1 MNDTQRLII
10 SVLGAIALAATLV
23 ACGFAVCAGFPQVT
37 ELIAEQTSNEE
48 LSPFSRE
55 ELVDAAVATRA
66 YTIET
71 GDREALMGTIAA
83 INDAAQTPYAGATV
97 EELAA
102 APDAYTLTPE
112 EIAHLDDVNSVV
124 HRVLPALFGVVVLT
138 VFCLL
143 VVLRTCGPRAFGKP
157 LAWAGGAVIALFVI
171 LASWALIDFNGLFA
185 AFHVLFFAAG
195 TWTFPSDSLLICMY
209 PQGFW
214 SGMGVVW
221 LAVTL
226 ALSVCALVCGLF
238 FIRRGGAASKMQRMA
253 DIRKNLVVENW
264 LDDEDDEE
272 ETSSTVIENWLDDEE
287 ENEKAPGGDADATT
301 VAASAPARAEAGG
314 SGTEAKPG
322 SPKTGTSDPADAD
335 TTRTTA
341 SDKR

>member
-71 GDREALMGTIAA
+71 GDREALMDIIAA

-112 EIAHLDDVNSVV
+112 ALAHLDDVNSVV

-185 AFHVLFFAAG
+185 AFHALFFAAG

-226 ALSVCALVCGLF
+226 ALSVCAIVCGLF

-272 ETSSTVIENWLDDEE
+272 ETSSTIIENWLDDEE
-287 ENEKAPGGDADATT
+287 EDEKAPGGVADATT

-314 SGTEAKPG
+314 SGTETKPS
-322 SPKTGTSDPADAD
+322 SPKTSTSDPADAD

>member
-71 GDREALMGTIAA
+71 GDRETLMSTIAA
-83 INDAAQTPYAGATV
+83 INDAAQTPYAGASAD
-97 EELAA
+97 ELAA

-112 EIAHLDDVNSVV
+112 ALAHLDDVNSVV

-185 AFHVLFFAAG
+185 AFHALFFAAG

-226 ALSVCALVCGLF
+226 ALSVCAFVCGLF

-272 ETSSTVIENWLDDEE
+272 ETSSTIIENWLDDEE
-287 ENEKAPGGDADATT
+287 EDEKAPGVAANAAT

-314 SGTEAKPG
+314 SNTETKPG
-322 SPKTGTSDPADAD
+322 SPKTGTSDPAGAV

>member
-83 INDAAQTPYAGATV
+83 INDAAQTPYTGASAD
-97 EELAA
+97 ELAV

-112 EIAHLDDVNSVV
+112 ALAHLDDVNSVV

-185 AFHVLFFAAG
+185 SFHALFFAAG

-226 ALSVCALVCGLF
+226 VLSVCAFVCGLF

-272 ETSSTVIENWLDDEE
+272 ETSSTIIENWLDDEE
-287 ENEKAPGGDADATT
+287 EDEKAPGVAADAAT

-314 SGTEAKPG
+314 SGTETKPG